1 MFKIDYTIKII
12 IFLSTKPLFPSLYNY
27 EHGNN
32 GGYPMTGFSIPM
44 DSAPKQSKSE
54 NVSILKSTA
63 EQRLKNFMQD
73 VTGRALVM
81 MESATQG
88 HHGIAMDLVQEAF
101 ISLHKAYAEKATDEW
116 YPLFYT
122 ILNHKLQD
130 WRRKEARRAQPFS
143 FFKKIS
149 LDDDD
154 IEVNDIVDENMPNPF
169 DFLDRAVTAE
179 QIQDAIAKLP
189 VRQQQAFMLR
199 AWEGFDT
206 HTTAQVM
213 DCSEGSV
220 KTHYH
225 RAIQGLRISLAHL
238 NPSRGG
244 SSE

>member
-1 MFKIDYTIKII
+1 
-12 IFLSTKPLFPSLYNY
+12 
-27 EHGNN
+27 
-32 GGYPMTGFSIPM
+32 M
-44 DSAPKQSKSE
+44 DSAPKQSRTETPSA
-54 NVSILKSTA
+54 LKSTA
-63 EQRLKNFMQD
+63 ELRLKNFMNE

-101 ISLHKAYAEKATDEW
+101 ISLHKSYSDKTTDEW

-122 ILNHKLQD
+122 ILNNKLQD

-143 FFKKIS
+143 WFKKIS

-154 IEVNDIVDENMPNPF
+154 VEQLDIVDEQALNPAE
-169 DFLDRAVTAE
+169 FLDQAVTVE
-179 QIQDAIAKLP
+179 EIQAAIAGLP

-206 HTTAQVM
+206 QTTASIM
-213 DCSEGSV
+213 NCTEGSV

-225 RAIQGLRISLAHL
+225 RAIQGLRATLSHL
-238 NPSRGG
+238 NPYGG
-244 SSE
+244 SSHE